1 MFRRLLVL
9 ILCLLPVFAFTASA
23 GGIITDMT
31 EPMYKSYEAQ
41 AIKWRDLVGRGEESF
56 YPAFRG
62 AGIQGGKY
70 VVLFRFQPP
79 GTQPIN
85 FFGRHFSVIFDNR
98 SDLVGMLRIK
108 PEWVGLRPTSRNNAA
123 ATAALFIRRYVPS
136 LWRFIES
143 QNVETLNFE
152 IGRDDDSSDSITVVL
167 STFYD
172 HKRDTWF
179 FVLVA
184 PDGSVMAFE
193 RDLPNPEIDFGK
205 SVENWL
211 YDAYLYKMLNGEAS
225 GE

>member
-1 MFRRLLVL
+1 MFRRSSVL
-9 ILCLLPVFAFTASA
+9 ILCLMLVFAFTASA
-23 GGIITDMT
+23 GTIITDMT

-70 VVLFRFQPP
+70 VVIFRFQPP

-98 SDLVGMLRIK
+98 SDLIGMLRIK
-108 PEWVGLRPTSRNNAA
+108 PEWVGLSPASRNNAEA
-123 ATAALFIRRYVPS
+123 AAALFIRRYVPS

-143 QNVETLNFE
+143 QNVETRRFE
-152 IGRDDDSSDSITVVL
+152 IVRDDDSSDSIAVVL
-167 STFYD
+167 STFHD

-193 RDLPNPEIDFGK
+193 RDLPNSEIDFGE
-205 SVENWL
+205 SMENWL
-211 YDAYLYKMLNGEAS
+211 YDAYLYKTLNGKAFE
-225 GE
+225 E